1 MKNSFIKNDKL
12 LMETPKVR
20 DLFNLEKQINSFSS
34 LLDSINKSGSF
45 GFVGGFG
52 TGKSTL
58 IENVK
63 QKRIGEKKKEVWVE
77 FDAWK
82 FPDRKDLWEGFV
94 LEFARQIDE
103 KTFEKARKEI
113 DGKSEDDIKALINVV
128 SKGVNMFLPGAGII
142 KNFSHFFKTSPAR
155 RVFEIQEILEGIIKK
170 QEKDIFIIIE
180 DIDRSG
186 DSGIFFLETLKQF
199 FDNISIDKKLVAIVP
214 IANEKFEIKKDSSRD
229 SFLKCL
235 SFVEYFDF
243 SDVKLDNFV
252 EEVFE
257 DEFIKDP
264 NKKSQI
270 VSFLETTFS
279 EYNDM
284 TPRLLK
290 FILRKANFNFKRQV
304 NDELE
309 PDFRLTIIF
318 EFSKYL
324 KKTERGDFYFDI
336 FKKDNMII
344 RGNIFS
350 KSLFMIL
357 ESRIEL
363 YDKYSKEIPDSHLN
377 FKLIKREP
385 VSDRS
390 SLEAF
395 PSTPWIIEDRFS
407 EGKNYFG
414 LCNFYLKY

>member
-1 MKNSFIKNDKL
+1 MKNSFIKDNKL

-20 DLFNLEKQINSFSS
+20 DLFDLEEQINSFSS
-34 LLDSINKSGSF
+34 LLDSVDKSGSF

-63 QKRIGEKKKEVWVE
+63 QKRIEEKKNEVWVE

-103 KTFEKARKEI
+103 EVFEEARKKI
-113 DGKSEDDIKALINVV
+113 DGENKNGTRTLINVL
-128 SKGVNMFLPGAGII
+128 SSGVNLFYPGAGVI
-142 KNFSHFFKTSPAR
+142 KNFRHFFKTSPAR
-155 RVFEIQEILEGIIKK
+155 RVFEIQEILEKIIKK
-170 QEKDIFIIIE
+170 QKKDIFIIIE

-199 FDNISIDKKLVAIVP
+199 FDNIVSDNKLMAIVP
-214 IANEKFEIKKDSSRD
+214 IANEKFAIKKD

-235 SFVEYFDF
+235 NFVEYFNF
-243 SDVKLDNFV
+243 SNIKLDNFV

-257 DEFIKDP
+257 EEFIQDP

-279 EYNDM
+279 EYKDM

-309 PDFRLTIIF
+309 PDFRTTIIF

-324 KKTERGDFYFDI
+324 KETEEGDLYFDI
-336 FKKDNMII
+336 FKKDNMITT
-344 RGNIFS
+344 GNIFS

-357 ESRIEL
+357 EGEIGL
-363 YDKYSKEIPDSHLN
+363 YRTIDFEGNKEAISDSDIN
-377 FKLIKREP
+377 FQFAKRDIRYP
-385 VSDRS
+385 T
-390 SLEAF
+390 F
-395 PSTPWIIEDRFS
+395 PSKDWFIDNRRI
-407 EGKNYFG
+407 KNKDGCYG
-414 LCNFYLKY
+414 ICDFYLKY

>member
-12 LMETPKVR
+12 LMETPKVQ
-20 DLFNLEKQINSFSS
+20 DLFNSKEQINSFSG

-45 GFVGGFG
+45 GFIGGFG

-63 QKRIGEKKKEVWVE
+63 QKRIEEKKDEMWVE

-94 LEFARQIDE
+94 LEFARQIDKE
-103 KTFEKARKEI
+103 TFEAARKKI
-113 DGKSEDDIKALINVV
+113 DGKNKDDIKTLINVI
-128 SKGVNMFLPGAGII
+128 SKGVTMFLPDAGIV
-142 KNFSHFFKTSPAR
+142 KNFNHFFKTSPAR
-155 RVFEIQEILEGIIKK
+155 RVFEIQESLEGIIKK
-170 QEKDIFIIIE
+170 QKKDIFIIIE

-199 FDNISIDKKLVAIVP
+199 FDNIISDNKLVAIVP
-214 IANEKFEIKKDSSRD
+214 IANDKFETEKD

-235 SFVEYFDF
+235 NFVEYFNF
-243 SDVKLDNFV
+243 SDIKLDNFV

-257 DEFIKDP
+257 EEFIQDP
-264 NKKSQI
+264 IKKSQL
-270 VSFLETTFS
+270 VSFLESAFNIDG
-279 EYNDM
+279 YNDM

-304 NDELE
+304 DDGLE

-318 EFSKYL
+318 EFSKYFN
-324 KKTERGDFYFDI
+324 GSDCFDS
-336 FKKDNMII
+336 FKKSKMIG

-350 KSLFMIL
+350 NSLFMIV
-357 ESRIEL
+357 EDRENL
-363 YDKYSKEIPDSHLN
+363 YININDNSKKIVNSHLDFN
-377 FKLIKREP
+377 FVERNFSVNNPLK
-385 VSDRS
+385 V
-390 SLEAF
+390 F
-395 PSTPWIIEDRFS
+395 PSSPLRGWIIEDRRNNKS
-407 EGKNYFG
+407 YYG
-414 LCNFYLKY
+414 LCDFYLKY

>member
-1 MKNSFIKNDKL
+1 MKNSFIKDNKL

-20 DLFNLEKQINSFSS
+20 DLFNSKEQINSFSS
-34 LLDSINKSGSF
+34 LLDSIDKSGSF

-63 QKRIGEKKKEVWVE
+63 QKRIEEKKNEMWVE

-94 LEFARQIDE
+94 LEFARQIDKE
-103 KTFEKARKEI
+103 VFEEARKKI
-113 DGKSEDDIKALINVV
+113 DGENKNGTKTLINVL
-128 SKGVNMFLPGAGII
+128 SSGINLFYPGAGII

-155 RVFEIQEILEGIIKK
+155 RVFEIQEILEKIIKK
-170 QEKDIFIIIE
+170 QKKDIFIIIE

-199 FDNISIDKKLVAIVP
+199 FDNINSDNKLVAIVP
-214 IANEKFEIKKDSSRD
+214 IANDRFEAKKD

-235 SFVEYFDF
+235 NFVEYFDF
-243 SDVKLDNFV
+243 SDIKLDNFV

-257 DEFIKDP
+257 DEFIRDP
-264 NKKSQI
+264 NKKSQV

-290 FILRKANFNFKRQV
+290 FILRKTNFNFKRQV
-304 NDELE
+304 DDELE
-309 PDFRLTIIF
+309 PDFRLAIIF

-336 FKKDNMII
+336 FKKDNMIT

-350 KSLFMIL
+350 KFLFMIS
-357 ESRIEL
+357 ENRIEL
-363 YDKYSKEIPDSHLN
+363 YDEYSKKIPDSHLN
-377 FKLIKREP
+377 FKLIKRKP
-385 VSDRS
+385 IGDRS
-390 SLEAF
+390 PLEAF
-395 PSTPWIIEDRFS
+395 PSTPWIIEDHFS
-407 EGKNYFG
+407 KGKDYFG
-414 LCNFYLKY
+414 LCDFYLKY

>member
-20 DLFNLEKQINSFSS
+20 DLFNLEERINSFSG
-34 LLDSINKSGSF
+34 LLDSIDRSGLF

-63 QKRIGEKKKEVWVE
+63 QKRIKEKKNEIWVE

-94 LEFARQIDE
+94 LEFARQIDKE
-103 KTFEKARKEI
+103 TFEEARKGI
-113 DGKSEDDIKALINVV
+113 DGKSKDDIKALVNIV

-142 KNFSHFFKTSPAR
+142 KNFNHFFKTSPAR
-155 RVFEIQEILEGIIKK
+155 RVFEIQEILEEIIKK
-170 QEKDIFIIIE
+170 QKKDIFIIIE

-199 FDNISIDKKLVAIVP
+199 FDDINIDRKLVAVVP
-214 IANEKFEIKKDSSRD
+214 IANDKFEIKKDS
-229 SFLKCL
+229 FLKCL
-235 SFVEYFDF
+235 NFVEYFDF
-243 SDVKLDNFV
+243 SNVKLDNFV

-264 NKKSQI
+264 IKKDQI
-270 VSFLETTFS
+270 ISFLEITFDGQAS
-279 EYNDM
+279 GYANM

-290 FILRKANFNFKRQV
+290 SILRKANFNFKRQV
-304 NDELE
+304 DDGLE

-318 EFSKYL
+318 EFSKYFS
-324 KKTERGDFYFDI
+324 GSDCFNS
-336 FKKDNMII
+336 FKENKMIGM
-344 RGNIFS
+344 GNIFS
-350 KSLFMIL
+350 KSLNMI
-357 ESRIEL
+357 IENREIL
-363 YDKYSKEIPDSHLN
+363 YRTYEDSTMLDSKRCFKFVLKDSIHG
-377 FKLIKREP
+377 
-385 VSDRS
+385 
-390 SLEAF
+390 SLL
-395 PSTPWIIEDRFS
+395 SKNWIIIS
-407 EGKNYFG
+407 NNGKENCY
-414 LCNFYLKY
+414 CVCDFYLKY

>member
-20 DLFNLEKQINSFSS
+20 DLFNSEEQINSFSG
-34 LLDSINKSGSF
+34 LLDSIDKSGSF
-45 GFVGGFG
+45 GFIGGFG

-63 QKRIGEKKKEVWVE
+63 QKRIKEKKSEVWVE

-94 LEFARQIDE
+94 LEFARQIDKE
-103 KTFEKARKEI
+103 IFEEARKKI
-113 DGKSEDDIKALINVV
+113 DGENKNGTIALINVL
-128 SKGVNMFLPGAGII
+128 SSGINLFYPGAGII
-142 KNFSHFFKTSPAR
+142 KNFNHFFKTSPAR

-199 FDNISIDKKLVAIVP
+199 FDNVSIDKKLVAIVP
-214 IANEKFEIKKDSSRD
+214 IANEKFETKKD

-235 SFVEYFDF
+235 NFIEYFDF
-243 SDVKLDNFV
+243 SNIKLNNFV

-257 DEFIKDP
+257 DEFIQDP
-264 NKKSQI
+264 NKKSQV
-270 VSFLETTFS
+270 VSFLEITFS
-279 EYNDM
+279 QYNDM

-304 NDELE
+304 DNELE
-309 PDFRLTIIF
+309 PDFRVTIIF

-324 KKTERGDFYFDI
+324 QKTERGDFYFDI
-336 FKKDNMII
+336 FKKDNMVTI
-344 RGNIFS
+344 GNIFS

-357 ESRIEL
+357 EGREKL
-363 YDKYSKEIPDSHLN
+363 YDNSKGIPDSHLN
-377 FKLIKREP
+377 FKLIKRES
-385 VSDRS
+385 VSGRS
-390 SLEAF
+390 PLEAF
-395 PSTPWIIEDRFS
+395 PSTSWFVEDHFS
-407 EGKNYFG
+407 EEKGYFG
-414 LCNFYLKY
+414 ICDFYLKY

>member
-1 MKNSFIKNDKL
+1 MKNSFIKDNKL

-20 DLFNLEKQINSFSS
+20 DLFDLEEQINSFSS
-34 LLDSINKSGSF
+34 LLDSIDKSGSF

-63 QKRIGEKKKEVWVE
+63 QKRIEKKKNEVWVE

-94 LEFARQIDE
+94 LEFARQINKE
-103 KTFEKARKEI
+103 VFEEAYKEI
-113 DGKSEDDIKALINVV
+113 DGKSKDDMKALINVV
-128 SKGVNMFLPGAGII
+128 SKGANMFLPGAGII
-142 KNFSHFFKTSPAR
+142 KNFSNFFKTSPAR
-155 RVFEIQEILEGIIKK
+155 RVFEIQEILEKIIKK
-170 QEKDIFIIIE
+170 QKKDIFIIIE

-199 FDNISIDKKLVAIVP
+199 FDNIDSGNKLVAIVP
-214 IANEKFEIKKDSSRD
+214 IANDKFETEKD

-235 SFVEYFDF
+235 NFIEYFNF
-243 SDVKLDNFV
+243 SNIKLDNFV
-252 EEVFE
+252 EEIFE
-257 DEFIKDP
+257 KEFIQDP
-264 NKKSQI
+264 NKKSQV
-270 VSFLETTFS
+270 VSFLETTFG

-304 NDELE
+304 DDELE
-309 PDFRLTIIF
+309 PDFRTTIIF

-324 KKTERGDFYFDI
+324 KETEGGNFYFDI
-336 FKKDNMII
+336 FKKDNMVTN
-344 RGNIFS
+344 GNIFS

-357 ESRIEL
+357 EGEIGL
-363 YDKYSKEIPDSHLN
+363 YRTINFEGNKEAISDSDIN
-377 FKLIKREP
+377 FQFAKRDIRYP
-385 VSDRS
+385 T
-390 SLEAF
+390 F
-395 PSTPWIIEDRFS
+395 PSKDWFIDNRRI
-407 EGKNYFG
+407 KNKDGCYG
-414 LCNFYLKY
+414 LCDFYLKY

>member
-20 DLFNLEKQINSFSS
+20 DLFNSEEQINSFSG
-34 LLDSINKSGSF
+34 LLDSIDKSGSF
-45 GFVGGFG
+45 GFIGGFG

-63 QKRIGEKKKEVWVE
+63 QKRIKEKKNEVWVE

-94 LEFARQIDE
+94 LEFAKQIDK
-103 KTFEKARKEI
+103 KTFEEAYKEI
-113 DGKSEDDIKALINVV
+113 DGKSKDDIKALVNIV
-128 SKGVNMFLPGAGII
+128 SKGVNMFLPGAEVV

-214 IANEKFEIKKDSSRD
+214 IANDKFEAKKN

-235 SFVEYFDF
+235 NFVEYFGF
-243 SDVKLDNFV
+243 SSIKLDNFV
-252 EEVFE
+252 EEIFE
-257 DEFIKDP
+257 KEFVQDP

-270 VSFLETTFS
+270 VSFLETTFN
-279 EYNDM
+279 EYNNM

-290 FILRKANFNFKRQV
+290 FILRKSNFNFKRQV
-304 NDELE
+304 DDGLE
-309 PDFRLTIIF
+309 PDFRVTIIF

-324 KKTERGDFYFDI
+324 QRTERGDFYFDI
-336 FKKDNMII
+336 FKKDSMVTT
-344 RGNIFS
+344 GNIFS

-357 ESRIEL
+357 RGREKL
-363 YDKYSKEIPDSHLN
+363 YDNSKVILDSDLN
-377 FKLIKREP
+377 FKLIERES
-385 VSDRS
+385 VSGRS

-395 PSTPWIIEDRFS
+395 PSIPWFVEDHFS
-407 EGKNYFG
+407 EGKDYFG
-414 LCNFYLKY
+414 ICDFYLKY